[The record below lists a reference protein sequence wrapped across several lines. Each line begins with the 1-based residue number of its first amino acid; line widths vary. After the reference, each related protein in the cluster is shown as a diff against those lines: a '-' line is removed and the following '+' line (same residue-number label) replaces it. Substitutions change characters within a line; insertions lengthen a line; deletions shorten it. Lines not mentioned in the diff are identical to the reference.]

1 MYGRRDLNICEESMN
16 PLNIHLVTLGQQKE
30 QLDIRLLQKWK
41 SSIFRIRHMQHI
53 EIAPDTDGPNW
64 EYTDS
69 LLRKTIR
76 PASGADITVAIVSSP
91 LEGNYYSRRL
101 GEGVCALSLHEM
113 AGITRHAHFRVE
125 NFLIRS
131 IYGYAIYHH
140 VFGKVPDNASGSWS
154 HHATRRCIFDMNGL
168 KEDIVYSLHQPRLC
182 EECLMRLRAA
192 QIPPHLAS
200 LVQSEL
206 LQLKKGALY
215 RLLDWA
221 NANPGRALISGVAAS
236 VVINV
241 VSNYIYDHGSDLRAI
256 INRIVTTATNTLP

>member
-1 MYGRRDLNICEESMN
+1 MQ

-30 QLDIRLLQKWK
+30 PIDIQFLQAWK
-41 SSIFRIRHMQHI
+41 SKVFSVRHVQHI

-64 EYTDS
+64 SYTDRA
-69 LLRKTIR
+69 LRSTIR
-76 PASGADITVAIVSSP
+76 PTPSADVTVAIVSSP

-113 AGITRHAHFRVE
+113 AGITRRAHFKVE

-140 VFGKVPDNASGSWS
+140 VFGHVPASAEASWS
-154 HHATRRCIFDMNGL
+154 HHATRRCVFDMNGL

-192 QIPPHLAS
+192 QIPPDFAQS
-200 LVQSEL
+200 VQREL
-206 LQLKKGALY
+206 LLLKKGALY
-215 RLLDWA
+215 RFLDWA
-221 NANPGRALISGVAAS
+221 NAYPGRALAWGVVAS

-241 VSNYIYDHGSDLRAI
+241 CSNYIYDHASKLRNVLDEAV
-256 INRIVTTATNTLP
+256 NSVTNNSSNERTRP